1 MTVLSSGAA
10 ILGRACYDRCG
21 LFSHN
26 ALKYQ
31 GQVGLI
37 ERINTHPIK
46 KKKNNP
52 AKSTPSSIMGRTK
65 QAIEREVITEQHH
78 KPVRPGQYPWG
89 AEALKSRDT
98 LSSMTLPVV
107 S

>member
-46 KKKNNP
+46 KKT

-65 QAIEREVITEQHH
+65 QAIEREVIIEQHH

-89 AEALKSRDT
+89 AEALQSRDT
-98 LSSMTLPVV
+98 LSSMTLPVL